1 MECSFIKQKS
11 RKVVEIGRKGKYD
24 DWLTEDGLLQITG
37 WVREGLTVEEIAQKR
52 IGISKSTFMEWQ
64 KRFPEFLD
72 AVKKGRAPVAEKIEN
87 NFYSRCEWQQI
98 EETTVEITTNP
109 NGTKVIHEKTVKKW
123 VPPSDSCLIFA
134 LKNLKGWT
142 NKPDKAEKEQLD
154 KAAELLGGVE
164 SVIN

>member
-37 WVREGLTVEEIAQKR
+37 WVRDGLTVEEIAQKR

-142 NKPDKAEKEQLD
+142 NKPDKAE
-154 KAAELLGGVE
+154 LLGGVE